1 MSRSFYGLAKLR
13 GAAAA
18 FALIG
23 GVLFGGYLAG
33 NTFVDTAEA
42 ATKKSVVKAKPTPF
56 KPASGKASAP
66 SSKKVSSRSSGS
78 LPKKS
83 AVVTTAKNQAAVSPP
98 RDPGCKSWVVGE
110 FTTGAVISEN
120 ASAQPLPPASMTK
133 LMTAYVVMQS
143 ITGGTLRWDDK
154 VTVSA
159 RASKVGG
166 SQVYLSEGE
175 QFTVR
180 ELMQALMIQS
190 ANDAAIALA
199 EHIGGSKEGFVEMMN
214 SSAKALGM
222 STSEFHSPHGL
233 PPEPDQRPD
242 LVSAND
248 FLTLSRALLSKYPQL
263 TEFTSQLEADFRNG
277 EFKMRNHNKLL
288 QSFSGCDGL
297 KTGYYNEAGFSVA
310 ATAQRNDVR
319 IISVVMGCGDR
330 KYRDA
335 EAARLLA
342 EGLKKYQKI
351 VVAKAGEVVDANKPV
366 INGEKLAVPL
376 KIQSDVSALVRLDGS
391 NSTPGI
397 VKELDGCQ
405 NIQAPTRA
413 GTACGVVKF
422 SRDGQVIAE
431 SPLIIGEDI
440 EPASLSTKIL
450 RMFKLA

>member
-1 MSRSFYGLAKLR
+1 MSRRLCSLESLR
-13 GAAAA
+13 G
-18 FALIG
+18 FATAITVIG
-23 GVLFGGYLAG
+23 GSLLGECNSLVC
-33 NTFVDTAEA
+33 TAEA
-42 ATKKSVVKAKPTPF
+42 ATKKSAVKAKPTPF
-56 KPASGKASAP
+56 KPASAKTAST
-66 SSKKVSSRSSGS
+66 KVSSKSSGRGS
-78 LPKKS
+78 KKS
-83 AVVTTAKNQAAVSPP
+83 AAITTAKSKAPVTPP
-98 RDPGCKSWVVGE
+98 RDPGCQSWIVGE
-110 FTTGAVISEN
+110 FTTGEVLAEN
-120 ASAQPLPPASMTK
+120 EAAKPLPPASMTK

-143 ITGGTLRWDDK
+143 ITGGTLGWDDK

-199 EHIGGSKEGFVEMMN
+199 EHIGGSKEGFVETMN

-222 STSEFHSPHGL
+222 TASEFHSPHGL
-233 PPEPDQRPD
+233 PPEPDQKPD
-242 LVSAND
+242 LVSAYD

-263 TEFTSQLEADFRNG
+263 TEFTGQMEADFRNG

-288 QSFSGCDGL
+288 QTFAGCDGL

-319 IISVVMGCGDR
+319 VISVVMGCGDR
-330 KYRDA
+330 KHRDA

-342 EGLKKYQKI
+342 EGLKKYQKV
-351 VVAKAGEVVDANKPV
+351 VVAKAGEVVDASKPV
-366 INGEKLAVPL
+366 IDGEKLVVPL
-376 KIQSDVSALVRLDGS
+376 KIQSDVSALVRLDGG
-391 NSTPGI
+391 NTTPGI

-413 GTACGVVKF
+413 GTTCGVVKF

-431 SPLIIGEDI
+431 TPLVIGEDV
-440 EPASLSTKIL
+440 EPASISTKIL